1 VLQNYSASAGNWLTQ
16 LASGWPDRT
25 EEKKLVSKFGY
36 KVINRIADVEIP
48 KNTGDFRLMSRRM
61 VDQISSWI
69 QRANVEDAGRS
80 GQILTRTN
88 ISDELDV

>member
-1 VLQNYSASAGNWLTQ
+1 VLQTYCAYSTSLALIPVLQNYSASAGNWLTQ

-69 QRANVEDAGRS
+69 WPDPRKVDS
-80 GQILTRTN
+80 
-88 ISDELDV
+88 